1 MVRDEPNITTTS
13 TVATVGSTLGY
24 VRFTTKRNAA
34 RSSVTSTSVQLCLV
48 YKRGHGP
55 SLGNPE
61 FTALNDPSTRPRLTV
76 TYWRVRPQRLLHT
89 AQGKSKA
96 AQLTFTQT
104 ERLYAFRTEDSYSAP
119 SRRPGASRIT
129 SGFLTASTA
138 V

>member
-1 MVRDEPNITTTS
+1 MVSDEPHIAATTA
-13 TVATVGSTLGY
+13 VAAVGSTLGY
-24 VRFTTKRNAA
+24 VGFATKRNAA

-48 YKRGHGP
+48 DKRGHGP

-61 FTALNDPSTRPRLTV
+61 FTALNDLSTHPRLTV
-76 TYWRVRPQRLLHT
+76 TYWRVRPQRLPHT

-96 AQLTFTQT
+96 AQFAFTQT
-104 ERLYAFRTEDSYSAP
+104 ERLYALRTEDSYSAP